1 MDLRDLTYFETIAE
15 LGHLGRAAEQLN
27 RSQPALSKSIQR
39 LEESLGTRLFQRDG
53 RRIKLTEVG
62 KLLLARG
69 KQLQMN
75 IAQTERE
82 VRDFASGLV
91 GNIRLG
97 CAASM
102 ADHLLPNLTAVL
114 LERAPE
120 LTLKLSIA
128 QDDVLKESLRSG
140 QLDVIISPQIA
151 DDPQFTTYPIVED
164 EAVVVASE
172 DHPVFAGPI
181 TLKDLCRY
189 RWVLGGPTVTAR
201 RWIDNVFM
209 AQQLPSPQVQIETNS
224 ISLLPRLIARTRLL
238 SFVARE
244 TLEHGLGRSG
254 LREVPLEATT
264 MRRTVAV
271 SVRAQ
276 GYLPPAASS
285 MVELLREKGVSFLG
299 SEWRRSDGA

>member
-15 LGHLGRAAEQLN
+15 LGHLGRAAERLN

-62 KLLLARG
+62 QLLLARG
-69 KQLQMN
+69 KQLQLN
-75 IAQTERE
+75 IAETERE

-102 ADHLLPNLTAVL
+102 SDHLLPHLTAAL

-120 LTLKLSIA
+120 VTLKLSIA
-128 QDDVLKESLRSG
+128 QDDVLKESLRAG
-140 QLDVIISPQIA
+140 RLDVIISPQIA
-151 DDPQFTTYPIVED
+151 DDPQFTTHAILED
-164 EAVVVASE
+164 EAIVVASV

-181 TLKDLCRY
+181 ALKDLCQY
-189 RWVLGGPTVTAR
+189 RWVLGGPTVMAR
-201 RWIDNVFM
+201 RWIDNAFI
-209 AQQLPSPQVQIETNS
+209 ARHLPAPRVQIETNAL
-224 ISLLPRLIARTRLL
+224 SLLPRLIARTQLL
-238 SFVARE
+238 SFAARE
-244 TLEHGLGRSG
+244 TLAYGIGQSW
-254 LREVPLEATT
+254 LREVPLEETT

-271 SVRAQ
+271 SVRTE
-276 GYLPPAASS
+276 GYLPPAAGAL
-285 MVELLREKGVSFLG
+285 VALLKEQGRNFFE
-299 SEWRRSDGA
+299 RD